1 MEFLSSDF
9 DRKNNV
15 FPVNLVLQS
24 KQSLKNGYD
33 ASDTGT
39 YQKFNLTFDPTT
51 AFHEYRFDF
60 LPGRVLFYADSE
72 VIGVMNG
79 SAVPTHAGHVILQHW
94 SNGNPL
100 WSGGPPT
107 TNAYLTVSYVKAY
120 FNASESQSQSNFTS
134 RCTKMTGDRTP
145 CAIPNVT
152 AGNASTGGQF
162 FSSQDGNNSTS
173 QSNNGDG
180 SNKDESG
187 GARWLLMGSSTYMLL
202 FFGWAMAAACDA
214 IFIA

>member
-1 MEFLSSDF
+1 MEFLSSEF
-9 DRKNNV
+9 DRVNNV

-24 KQSLKNGYD
+24 KQSLQNGYD

-72 VIGVMNG
+72 VIGLMNG
-79 SAVPTHAGHVILQHW
+79 TAVPTHAGHVILQHW

-100 WSGGPPT
+100 WSGGPPA

-120 FNASESQSQSNFTS
+120 FNVSDPQSESNLAS
-134 RCTKMTGDRTP
+134 RCDKTAGDRTP
-145 CAIPNVT
+145 CVIPNVT
-152 AGNASTGGQF
+152 ARNASTGGQF
-162 FSSQDGNNSTS
+162 FSSQGDYNGTDQGSS
-173 QSNNGDG
+173 SSN
-180 SNKDESG
+180 SG
-187 GARWLLMGSSTYMLL
+187 GNESEGIRRLLMTSFTCKLL
-202 FFGWAMAAACDA
+202 VLLSAATAASNA
-214 IFIA
+214 ICLV